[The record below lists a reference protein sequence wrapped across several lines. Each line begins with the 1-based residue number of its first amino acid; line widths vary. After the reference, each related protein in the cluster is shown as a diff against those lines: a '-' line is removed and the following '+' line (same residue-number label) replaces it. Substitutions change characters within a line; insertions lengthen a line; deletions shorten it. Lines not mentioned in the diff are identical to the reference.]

1 MAAPGWSQCTYQI
14 LAFIG
19 QHEKRSALSEKIR
32 FARQGKKSS
41 KPQSDN
47 ANCNDSCR
55 KQKNMNHQETI
66 LLSERRKPPS
76 FLSTVNFR

>member
-32 FARQGKKSS
+32 FAPQGKKSS

-55 KQKNMNHQETI
+55 KQKT
-66 LLSERRKPPS
+66 
-76 FLSTVNFR
+76 

>member
-32 FARQGKKSS
+32 FAPQGKKSS
-41 KPQSDN
+41 
-47 ANCNDSCR
+47 
-55 KQKNMNHQETI
+55 
-66 LLSERRKPPS
+66 RRKPPS
-76 FLSTVNFR
+76 CLSTVNFR